1 MIKLDLKEK
10 SYDKKIVLRDIF
22 LTLYPKEILVINGAS
37 GIGKTTLLRIISG
50 LDKDFSGTLEN
61 KFSSASISF
70 AQKVFLG
77 RLSAFKEIKV
87 VTGAD
92 DNIIYQSMKELGLY
106 QSKESLAQSLSTGQK
121 TRLSLIR
128 AFLAKSEVIY
138 LDEPLLGLD
147 PENKKIAL
155 TYMKKRLKGRTLI
168 YTGSPLGFEG
178 EEILNLKE
186 VTP

>member
-10 SYDKKIVLRDIF
+10 TYDKKIVLRDIF

-106 QSKESLAQSLSTGQK
+106 QSK
-121 TRLSLIR
+121 
-128 AFLAKSEVIY
+128 
-138 LDEPLLGLD
+138 
-147 PENKKIAL
+147 
-155 TYMKKRLKGRTLI
+155 
-168 YTGSPLGFEG
+168 
-178 EEILNLKE
+178 
-186 VTP
+186 